1 MSITEFLTRLHRDE
15 SGLASVEYGL
25 LCGLIVLVMIA
36 ALSGVANSIV
46 QTWNNVDTQA
56 QVAVQQATAA

>member
-1 MSITEFLTRLHRDE
+1 MSIAEFLTRLHRDE

-25 LCGLIVLVMIA
+25 LCGLIVLVMIT

-46 QTWNNVDTQA
+46 QTWNNVDSQA
-56 QVAVQQATAA
+56 QIAVQHATAS